1 MAGRTGLA
9 KMAKDLGLGQAGRGM
24 ALITVLLVLTLLLT
38 LGLGALS
45 LALTH
50 REISINEVK
59 SAKAFYAAEAGI
71 NVALDQLQSNP
82 AWPGYPP
89 AALPSVAASLGGAR
103 IVEIKVLPQ
112 GEVLQVEARGESGGL
127 TRQVAVLLQKPA
139 LAYGL
144 VLGTRQDVTI
154 GANSELRGTFVFA
167 GNVTTGSSVQV
178 GDPAAKDG
186 WIIAGGNV
194 TNQGAIY
201 GGVKAGGR
209 INNTGGT
216 IVGERQEFA
225 VAYLPPV
232 TAPDLNAYRSRA
244 DEVVSGNLTWGQEEL
259 QEFLDHNRRI
269 LFVEGNLILDGHQ
282 NKNQSQNQ
290 NHGNSQNHNQGQ
302 NQRITYSGRAVLVA
316 GGDIEIKADV
326 VNADQNSALALIAG
340 GDIDV
345 GNQEVHA
352 LLYAGGAL
360 KSNGKPSIVGAAVAQ
375 NLDVSGNFNLTFDQ
389 RLAWQ
394 LLGGGSPLI
403 TGDNSFRMVRWWAK
417 GS

>member
-1 MAGRTGLA
+1 MAQRSGSAGWPSKWRWA
-9 KMAKDLGLGQAGRGM
+9 RAQAGV
-24 ALITVLLVLTLLLT
+24 ALVTVLLVFTILLT
-38 LGLGALS
+38 LGLGALG
-45 LALTH
+45 LAMNH
-50 REISINEVK
+50 RLISMNEVK
-59 SAKAFYAAEAGI
+59 NAKAFYAAEAGI
-71 NVALDQLQSNP
+71 NVALAELQSDP

-89 AALPSVAASLGGAR
+89 AALPSVAASLEGAR
-103 IVEIKVLPQ
+103 IVEINVLPQ
-112 GEVLQVEARGESGGL
+112 GEVLQVGARGESGGL
-127 TRQVAVLLQKPA
+127 TRRVAVLLQKPA

-144 VLGTRQDVTI
+144 VLGTREHVTI
-154 GANSELRGTFVFA
+154 GANSELHGTFVFA
-167 GNVTTGSSVQV
+167 GSVTIGSSVQV
-178 GDPAAKDG
+178 GDPAAMDG

-194 TNQGAIY
+194 TNYGAIY
-201 GGVKAGGR
+201 GGVKAGGW
-209 INNTGGT
+209 IDNTRGR
-216 IVGERQEFA
+216 IVGVRQEFA

-232 TAPDLNAYRSRA
+232 KAPDLDAYRSRA
-244 DEVVSGNLTWGQEEL
+244 DEVVTRRELIWGQEEL
-259 QEFLDHNRRI
+259 QDFLNQNRRI
-269 LFVEGNLILDGHQ
+269 LFVEGDLILDQ
-282 NKNQSQNQ
+282 NRGRNR
-290 NHGNSQNHNQGQ
+290 
-302 NQRITYSGRAVLVA
+302 RITYTGRAVLVA
-316 GGDIEIKADV
+316 SGDIRIKADV
-326 VNADQNSALALIAG
+326 VNADQDSALALIAG

>member
-1 MAGRTGLA
+1 MAQRSGSAGWPSKGRWA
-9 KMAKDLGLGQAGRGM
+9 RAQAGV
-24 ALITVLLVLTLLLT
+24 ALVTVLLVFTILLT
-38 LGLGALS
+38 LGLGALG
-45 LALTH
+45 LAMNH
-50 REISINEVK
+50 RLISMNEVK
-59 SAKAFYAAEAGI
+59 NAKAFYAAEAGI
-71 NVALDQLQSNP
+71 NVALAELQSNP

-89 AALPSVAASLGGAR
+89 AALPSVATSLEGAR

-154 GANSELRGTFVFA
+154 GANSELRGAFVFA
-167 GNVTTGSSVQV
+167 GNVTIGSSVQV

-209 INNTGGT
+209 IDNTGGT

-259 QEFLDHNRRI
+259 QDFLDHNRRI

-282 NKNQSQNQ
+282 NKNQNHGNNQNQ
-290 NHGNSQNHNQGQ
+290 NRGQ

-360 KSNGKPSIVGAAVAQ
+360 KSNGNPSIVGAAVAQ